1 MQLGEPE
8 KAVAALK
15 KALKWDPDFVQAL
28 ATLSSARLALGD
40 VEGSIDA
47 ARRAVEK
54 QPAFAPAWNNLSLA
68 CFEQGDFEEARAC
81 ANKAV
86 ELGFDVRPEYL
97 EDLDRACAA
106 GAQG

>member
-1 MQLGEPE
+1 MHRTSGRYL
-8 KAVAALK
+8 VA
-15 KALKWDPDFVQAL
+15 
-28 ATLSSARLALGD
+28 
-40 VEGSIDA
+40 
-47 ARRAVEK
+47 
-54 QPAFAPAWNNLSLA
+54 
-68 CFEQGDFEEARAC
+68 DFEEARAC